1 MWCEKH
7 GFKYADGSVPDEWL
21 REWIHV
27 QQQ

>member
-21 REWIHV
+21 RE
-27 QQQ
+27 